1 MELSI
6 VIPVYNS
13 EKELPRLIQEI
24 RSHFPPEQAE
34 IILIN
39 DGSVDGSEEICAQ
52 LAQADPEL
60 VFLSLRKNF
69 GEHNAVMCGLNFARG
84 LYVVIMDD
92 DGQNPPSEVGKLLSM
107 IRGGYDVVYSQYR
120 EKQHHFLRNWGSAFS
135 NFVANRLMS
144 KPQDLYLSSFKIMHR
159 DIVREIIKY
168 KGPFPYIDG
177 LILRCTQ
184 NLGKVYVE
192 HKERLSGKSGYS
204 LRKLLHV
211 YMNMFLNFSLKP
223 LRIFTL
229 TGVIIFMAGLLMSGY
244 FIYGKLTSIEQPGW
258 TSTVLFILLLSGFQI
273 IFLGLIG
280 EYLGKTY
287 LDQNNTPQW
296 VLKSKKESHGT

>member
-13 EKELPRLIQEI
+13 EKELLRLIQEI
-24 RSHFPPEQAE
+24 RAYFPPEQAE

-39 DGSVDGSEEICAQ
+39 DSSTDGSEEICAQ
-52 LAQADPEL
+52 LAQTDKEL
-60 VFLSLRKNF
+60 IFLSLRKNF
-69 GEHNAVMCGLNFARG
+69 GEHNAVMCGLNFAKG
-84 LYVVIMDD
+84 LYVAIMDD
-92 DGQNPPSEVGKLLSM
+92 DGQNPPSEVKKLLFK
-107 IRGGYDVVYSQYR
+107 IRSGYDVVYSQYSD
-120 EKQHHFLRNWGSAFS
+120 KQHHFLRNWGSRFS

-144 KPQDLYLSSFKIMHR
+144 KPKDLYLSSFKIIHR

-184 NLGKVYVE
+184 NLGKVNVE
-192 HKERLSGKSGYS
+192 HKARLSGKSGYS
-204 LRKLLHV
+204 LRKLLQV

-223 LRIFTL
+223 LRIFTFI
-229 TGVIIFMAGLLMSGY
+229 GVLIFIAGLLVSAF
-244 FIYGKLTSIEQPGW
+244 FIYAKLTSIEHPGW

-280 EYLGKTY
+280 EYLGKQY

-296 VLKSKKESHGT
+296 VLKTRTDKYAK